1 MRLAKYGFVAVPA
14 AWLLMV
20 TATPQAAQQKT
31 TNDGIFTE
39 EQVARGEA
47 TYKKECN
54 SCHGEGLEGDGFA
67 PGLSGSEFM
76 SSWNGT
82 SVGDLYDRIRIS
94 MPPSNPASVTPQ
106 AKTDIIAFV
115 LKHNK
120 YPAGKDELTPDSS
133 KGIKFD
139 LPK

>member
-1 MRLAKYGFVAVPA
+1 MTFAKYGFIAVPA
-14 AWLLMV
+14 AWLLLA
-20 TATPQAAQQKT
+20 TAAPQAQDKT
-31 TNDGIFTE
+31 TNSGVFTE
-39 EQVARGEA
+39 AQVTRGEA

-76 SSWNGT
+76 SAWNGT
-82 SVGDLYDRIRIS
+82 NVGDLYDRIRIS
-94 MPPSNPASVTPQ
+94 MPPSNPASVPAQ
-106 AKTDIIAFV
+106 AKADIIAYV

-120 YPAGKDELTPDSS
+120 FPAGQVELTPEAS
-133 KGIKFD
+133 KTIKFE

>member
-1 MRLAKYGFVAVPA
+1 MTFAKYGFIAVPA
-14 AWLLMV
+14 AWLLLA
-20 TATPQAAQQKT
+20 TAAPQAQDKT
-31 TNDGIFTE
+31 TKRGVLTE
-39 EQVARGEA
+39 AQVTRGEA

-76 SSWNGT
+76 SAWNGT
-82 SVGDLYDRIRIS
+82 NVGDLYDRIRIS
-94 MPPSNPASVTPQ
+94 MPPSNPASVPAQ
-106 AKTDIIAFV
+106 AKADIIAYV

-120 YPAGKDELTPDSS
+120 FPVGQAELTPEAS
-133 KGIKFD
+133 KTIKFE